1 MRFVQYANENAGKRK
16 ATDLLGS
23 FAKGLAVIEA
33 FSAERQRLSISEAA
47 VETGMDRATV
57 RRCLL
62 TLAELGYANYDSKYF
77 SLTPRILRLGT
88 ACLATMPLPN
98 IVQPYLDQLSQDIGQ
113 STSVSI
119 LDDWEIV
126 YVARAAQQRLMSI
139 SLMPGSRLPAYCT
152 SMGRVMLA
160 ALPTLQAKDVL
171 KRHPP
176 VKRTPFSLTSATD
189 IMQTLAMVKK
199 NGFAINNQEIEV
211 GLCSI
216 AVPIFD
222 SRGRLAGALNTG
234 VAAVHEDAN
243 ELRELYLHKLL
254 AVQAALK
261 PLLV

>member
-1 MRFVQYANENAGKRK
+1 MRFVQYANDDSSKRK
-16 ATDLLGS
+16 ATDLLGG
-23 FAKGLAVIEA
+23 FAKGLAVIET
-33 FSAERQRLSISEAA
+33 FSAERQRLSIAEAA
-47 VETGMDRATV
+47 AETGMDRATV

-62 TLAELGYANYDSKYF
+62 TLAELGYANYDGKYF

-98 IVQPYLDQLSQDIGQ
+98 IVQPYLDRLSQDIGQ

-126 YVARAAQQRLMSI
+126 YVARASQQRLMSI

-160 ALPTLQAKDVL
+160 ALPESQAKDIL
-171 KRHPP
+171 KRRPP
-176 VKRTPFSLTSATD
+176 VKRTPFSLTSTAE
-189 IMQTLAMVKK
+189 IMHTLTKVKK
-199 NGFAINNQEIEV
+199 DGFAINNQEIEV
-211 GLCSI
+211 GLRSI
-216 AVPIFD
+216 AVPILD

-234 VAAVHEDAN
+234 VAAVHDDAS
-243 ELRELYLHKLL
+243 ELRDLYLRKLL